1 MLSHILPRQIDNTY
15 RGQRLALWILGL
27 LVAMKLAMGLNS
39 IFNGHEV
46 ASSADGIPLDSYG
59 PAGARTV
66 VAMFAIWGLGQ
77 VILGLLGLLALVRY
91 RALVPFLFALLLAE
105 QVCRK
110 AILTFLPIAKVGSPP
125 GTVVN
130 LVFLSLMLLGLALSL
145 WSRRQPQPER

>member
-1 MLSHILPRQIDNTY
+1 MLDQFLPRQVDNTY
-15 RGQRLALWILGL
+15 RGQRLGLWILGL

-39 IFNGHEV
+39 TFNGHEV

-59 PAGARTV
+59 PDGARTM

-77 VILGLLGLLALVRY
+77 VMLGLLGLLALVRY
-91 RALVPFLFALLLAE
+91 RALVSFLFALLLAE

-110 AILTFLPIAKVGSPP
+110 AILYFLPIAKVGSPP